1 MVPTVVFLKR
11 KPDCTAPLV
20 KGLGGPHSPSGEK
33 FTILSL
39 AHKVLS
45 DHLQLLSSCCSPAH
59 DSPTNPK
66 SSSLPPLALCKCH
79 SPCEECQCFL
89 VHTANSLVRRGG
101 PALGPPQP
109 RLRSYCRD
117 YGTVSRSIQSLVCLR
132 APRGQRPCLPL
143 AIPSA
148 TPKDLTR
155 DEYLGQIPETTQ
167 PLYCSNTTRVA

>member
-89 VHTANSLVRRGG
+89 VHTANSLVRRGAG
-101 PALGPPQP
+101 SGSPTAPTTILLQ
-109 RLRSYCRD
+109 RLRHRFEKHPVPGLSP
-117 YGTVSRSIQSLVCLR
+117 RSLGAEAMPSSCHS
-132 APRGQRPCLPL
+132 QRHTEGPD
-143 AIPSA
+143 
-148 TPKDLTR
+148 T
-155 DEYLGQIPETTQ
+155 
-167 PLYCSNTTRVA
+167 

>member
-20 KGLGGPHSPSGEK
+20 KGLGGSHSPSGEK

-101 PALGPPQP
+101 RLWVPHSPDYDPTAEITAPFREASSPWSVSALPGGRGHAFLLPFPAPH
-109 RLRSYCRD
+109 RR
-117 YGTVSRSIQSLVCLR
+117 T
-132 APRGQRPCLPL
+132 
-143 AIPSA
+143 
-148 TPKDLTR
+148 
-155 DEYLGQIPETTQ
+155 
-167 PLYCSNTTRVA
+167 